1 MTGTMLRHMLT
12 SRTGR
17 EACLSASEATCEIHV
32 HATAVF
38 RFLPAGVDMSCLIV
52 GMLYVTLLKEPTRR
66 GCGLSVAQVQ
76 TVIVV
81 SVTSQTI
88 TILSKAL

>member
-17 EACLSASEATCEIHV
+17 EAGLSASEATCEIHV

-52 GMLYVTLLKEPTRR
+52 GTAVCNIAERNNKMWMWAV
-66 GCGLSVAQVQ
+66 CGTGANSDSCKCDKPNHYHFV
-76 TVIVV
+76 
-81 SVTSQTI
+81 
-88 TILSKAL
+88 